1 MPPQT
6 RSSERR
12 ITRSSASKKVPAPPK
27 SARTKSTNAKS
38 TTAKPKHEERKSHPR
53 KRARPASPE
62 PELVVTA
69 PKRVRGKQGKLQG
82 LMNMPVDI
90 FAAIAVY
97 LDPVD
102 LVFFARANRFFRQ
115 ILMRRSF
122 VSVWRAAESNVEG
135 LPPCPE
141 ELCEPQY
148 AALVFVKCCSMCG
161 EPALRPMDPILQV
174 RLCVKCREEHAVETH
189 RVTDPSLVFSS
200 RTLVPGKHGYWG
212 SSWCLYEDAR
222 AVKTKLDELASD
234 QKTNEKAKWLE
245 ERRAVVEKR
254 TKVKGQGAQP
264 LIQYL
269 KAIEEGHDA
278 ELSRIRK
285 QQAIVSHLA
294 PFARALD
301 TLDSKGS
308 QLEGTLAELDKKV
321 KLPDTRL
328 LRMAFPSHD
337 IVVQW
342 PAYKTLIETEMTMEE
357 LDSALQE
364 SRPTFDKL
372 VIGWIKELEQ
382 TLIGLLPEE
391 ATSSGDKTLVND
403 DPPAQLVASIPN
415 YNLVISGNSEN
426 CPFSSLPWNLQRL
439 LRADT
444 IFVRLTTPVYYPD
457 DFSAMRV
464 DIKHLSFRPQTAG
477 IARALLKFLGRPDA
491 TFLEMKAAGAA
502 FACGRCKVDKP
513 MTWVELIRHYN
524 DEANS
529 NTTAQK
535 HTRIRSSIIKYVFM
549 HDVNEDVPD
558 KPLLK
563 AASESPAEHNTGRQR
578 RKLCWIIYVTCTKLT
593 ILKKQRTTIE
603 TRRISHEWSEPY
615 DPYLPRGGSSAN
627 PSGEPGR
634 PAGNAKTAA
643 IQQQIDDTV
652 GIMRENITRVA
663 ERGERLDVLQD
674 KTDNLAVNAQGFRR
688 GANRVRKNMWWKD
701 MKMRI
706 IIAIGIAIL
715 IVIIVVPIV
724 KAVQNK

>member
-141 ELCEPQY
+141 ELS
-148 AALVFVKCCSMCG
+148 CSFGESQQTELCQMCG

-254 TKVKGQGAQP
+254 TKVKRQGAQP

-285 QQAIVSHLA
+285 QREEDVRS
-294 PFARALD
+294 
-301 TLDSKGS
+301 
-308 QLEGTLAELDKKV
+308 
-321 KLPDTRL
+321 RL
-328 LRMAFPSHD
+328 LNLGWDGKD
-337 IVVQW
+337 IDYWDRKWKKQW
-342 PAYKTLIETEMTMEE
+342 KS
-357 LDSALQE
+357 SA
-364 SRPTFDKL
+364 
-372 VIGWIKELEQ
+372 
-382 TLIGLLPEE
+382 
-391 ATSSGDKTLVND
+391 
-403 DPPAQLVASIPN
+403 
-415 YNLVISGNSEN
+415 
-426 CPFSSLPWNLQRL
+426 C
-439 LRADT
+439 
-444 IFVRLTTPVYYPD
+444 
-457 DFSAMRV
+457 
-464 DIKHLSFRPQTAG
+464 
-477 IARALLKFLGRPDA
+477 IA
-491 TFLEMKAAGAA
+491 
-502 FACGRCKVDKP
+502 
-513 MTWVELIRHYN
+513 
-524 DEANS
+524 
-529 NTTAQK
+529 
-535 HTRIRSSIIKYVFM
+535 
-549 HDVNEDVPD
+549 
-558 KPLLK
+558 KPL
-563 AASESPAEHNTGRQR
+563 TQ
-578 RKLCWIIYVTCTKLT
+578 
-593 ILKKQRTTIE
+593 
-603 TRRISHEWSEPY
+603 
-615 DPYLPRGGSSAN
+615 
-627 PSGEPGR
+627 
-634 PAGNAKTAA
+634 
-643 IQQQIDDTV
+643 
-652 GIMRENITRVA
+652 
-663 ERGERLDVLQD
+663 RGEY
-674 KTDNLAVNAQGFRR
+674 F
-688 GANRVRKNMWWKD
+688 
-701 MKMRI
+701 
-706 IIAIGIAIL
+706 
-715 IVIIVVPIV
+715 
-724 KAVQNK
+724 